1 MENLN
6 TEKVKLDTEC
16 QEILKVNYIWA
27 KNAS

>member
-6 TEKVKLDTEC
+6 TEKVKLGAEC
-16 QEILKVNYIWA
+16 QEILKVNYTGA